1 MRAVSESRGLLGAAF
16 LQKRKKKPK
25 PPLSVAMVKA
35 LENLVC
41 SAAAPPG
48 DRIVAGFFLVC
59 VYARARFSDALH
71 MEDLKVDRV
80 PGPRLQ
86 GYLETSVSRSKTS
99 YTVERK
105 TEYLPMVVLTGKD
118 WVSEWMTLRTD
129 QEMPSGPGVPLLVMG
144 SKRGG
149 WTRVPPTASFA
160 AAWLRG
166 LLANLEFNDELVT
179 ALGTHS
185 CKATCLSW
193 TGKFGISAEHQRVLG
208 YHTAPGDSMRLLYSR
223 DGIAPAVRDL
233 EKVLGM
239 IRSDTFRPDST
250 RSGYFPGQAAEPEI
264 PEVPEDPLL
273 HVPVSE
279 SEPSED
285 EEDNSCDHEAF
296 ETAAEEICDDW
307 QGPAAE
313 DPNGA
318 SQPFSSYPL
327 PAG

>member
-1 MRAVSESRGLLGAAF
+1 MSVFHCALLAKDDTKRWCVLFICFAVFSW
-16 LQKRKKKPK
+16 
-25 PPLSVAMVKA
+25 LSA
-35 LENLVC
+35 L
-41 SAAAPPG
+41 
-48 DRIVAGFFLVC
+48 F
-59 VYARARFSDALH
+59 
-71 MEDLKVDRV
+71 KVDRV

-86 GYLETSVSRSKTS
+86 GYLETSVSRSETS

-105 TEYLPMVVLTGKD
+105 TEYLPMVVPLRGTTGK
-118 WVSEWMTLRTD
+118 RTE

-149 WTRVPPTASFA
+149 WARVPPTASFA

-223 DGIAPAVRDL
+223 DGIASAVRDL

-264 PEVPEDPLL
+264 SEVCEDPLL

-285 EEDNSCDHEAF
+285 EEDNGCDHEAF

-307 QGPAAE
+307 QGPAAG
-313 DPNGA
+313 DGA
-318 SQPFSSYPL
+318 VRAPMVRHNLSRL
-327 PAG
+327 IHC